1 MTMTIDELKTKIAE
15 RVFEL
20 QGCKA
25 VELCAM
31 EELVASNSDLP
42 AILEEMVSEGKL
54 VEVEY
59 LLPNMNYR
67 IKSFL
72 LPAGTVLNNVKPI
85 RRK

>member
-1 MTMTIDELKTKIAE
+1 MTIDELKTRIAE

-25 VELCAM
+25 TELYFM
-31 EELVASNSDLP
+31 EELVVECRSADADSKARDLP
-42 AILEEMVSEGKL
+42 AIIEEMVSEGKL

-72 LPAGTVLNNVKPI
+72 LPAGTVVK
-85 RRK
+85 

>member
-1 MTMTIDELKTKIAE
+1 MTIDELKTRIAE

-25 VELCAM
+25 VELYFM
-31 EELVASNSDLP
+31 DELVFECRRSADPRARDIP
-42 AILEEMVSEGKL
+42 AIIEEMVSEGKL
-54 VEVEY
+54 VKVEY

-72 LPAGTVLNNVKPI
+72 LPAGTVVK
-85 RRK
+85 

>member
-1 MTMTIDELKTKIAE
+1 MTIDELKTKIAE

-25 VELCAM
+25 TEIFHCT
-31 EELVASNSDLP
+31 ELVFECLVLTRDLP

-72 LPAGTVLNNVKPI
+72 LPAGTVLNNVKPA
-85 RRK
+85 